1 MFNHQPLNN
10 SPLSDQPASGVTW
23 AKRTGKWQARIR
35 RGGKQTYLGYFS
47 GDKQGEID
55 AAKAYDEALRSKN
68 DDGLNRPTNFNPVGR
83 KEESESEDEEESE
96 EESEEDEHAKGD
108 DPSQSRTSK
117 YTSVRKQSHTHSK
130 CQTHTTA
137 HSHPI
142 SRSNY

>member
-1 MFNHQPLNN
+1 MG
-10 SPLSDQPASGVTW
+10 DVARWASS
-23 AKRTGKWQARIR
+23 
-35 RGGKQTYLGYFS
+35 GKQVCFNDGAR
-47 GDKQGEID
+47 GAA